1 MKKTLLLFLVFLFSL
16 RIVYGETF
24 YIDDAAVPLSVSF
37 SNGTDTLHQ
46 DMETV
51 PIGLEKR
58 GFTFDDAR
66 KMLHEGKASIVNFDF
81 ERSEY
86 IAITIDREIKD
97 DEYYFIANIQ
107 DYMSDIEPLDNLSIV
122 TSRIGYF
129 ARRYIRVSSL
139 NRYQVLYA
147 KRLNKEELLLINCVK
162 LDSKIDEES
171 ISHFDN
177 IVGTINFAN
186 H

>member
-1 MKKTLLLFLVFLFSL
+1 MKKTLLLFVVLLFSS
-16 RIVYGETF
+16 RIAYGETF
-24 YIDDAAVPLSVSF
+24 VIDDATVPLTVSF
-37 SNGTDTLHQ
+37 SKGTDTLHQ

-66 KMLHEGKASIVNFDF
+66 KMLHEGKALIVNYDF
-81 ERSEY
+81 ERNEY
-86 IAITIDREIKD
+86 IAISIDREIRD
-97 DEYYFIANIQ
+97 NEYYFIENIH

-122 TSRIGYF
+122 TSGIGYF
-129 ARRYIRVSSL
+129 ARRYIRFSSL

-162 LDSKIDEES
+162 MHSQIDEES
-171 ISHFDN
+171 ISHFDS